1 MDRRRIA
8 RWMLPLS
15 LLVGLCA
22 CKGEEAPSSSA
33 ASSQVEEID
42 DPNWPAQAAGLEL
55 EEQPQRV
62 VSLSP
67 SLTELAYELEGEAQL
82 VGVSN
87 YCDYPAQVEDL
98 PDCGSALLPDRGT
111 LEELSPD
118 LVLASAELSP
128 EDTQWL
134 EELGAQVLVLPRAE
148 SMEELG
154 DNYQSLAT
162 ALHGAEDGPALAQEV
177 FGALEAR
184 YEAILEAAGTVETP
198 VSGIYLRQAPLLMAT
213 GDTFE
218 GTLLEDLG
226 IQNDAADYTGW
237 QYPQEQAVNLY
248 PDLIFY
254 DEQDISEDY
263 FSSTQVYSTTDAY
276 LNGRLYPVEAITLER
291 QSARMFD
298 TLEQM
303 FQDAYPDIPLPS
315 PQEAEE
321 PGDDGEEEMLDLA
334 DATQVE

>member
-1 MDRRRIA
+1 
-8 RWMLPLS
+8 MLPLS

-184 YEAILEAAGTVETP
+184 
-198 VSGIYLRQAPLLMAT
+198 
-213 GDTFE
+213 
-218 GTLLEDLG
+218 
-226 IQNDAADYTGW
+226 
-237 QYPQEQAVNLY
+237 
-248 PDLIFY
+248 
-254 DEQDISEDY
+254 
-263 FSSTQVYSTTDAY
+263 
-276 LNGRLYPVEAITLER
+276 
-291 QSARMFD
+291 
-298 TLEQM
+298 
-303 FQDAYPDIPLPS
+303 
-315 PQEAEE
+315 
-321 PGDDGEEEMLDLA
+321 
-334 DATQVE
+334 